1 MKSQVYII
9 IILFLSLKVSAQEKM
24 SEEDLNSFF
33 KKSNSKETKV
43 INGTL
48 FYKTFS
54 MVYCI
59 STKEDFEEIES
70 KTFEINLNTLIVY
83 RKEYNPQEKTHTL
96 LITFRD
102 KEIIEKTG
110 IKTLTLKFKD
120 VSQIEI
126 DKAIVTL
133 NSYYIKK

>member
-1 MKSQVYII
+1 
-9 IILFLSLKVSAQEKM
+9 
-24 SEEDLNSFF
+24 
-33 KKSNSKETKV
+33 
-43 INGTL
+43 
-48 FYKTFS
+48 

-110 IKTLTLKFKD
+110 IKTLTFKFKD

-126 DKAIVTL
+126 EKAIVTL
-133 NSYYIKK
+133 KSYYIKK

>member
-1 MKSQVYII
+1 MKNNIYIA
-9 IILFLSLKVSAQEKM
+9 IILLLSIKVSAQEKM

-43 INGTL
+43 IDGTL
-48 FYKTFS
+48 FYKTFA

-70 KTFEINLNTLIVY
+70 KTFEIYLNTLIVY
-83 RKEYNPQEKTHTL
+83 RKEYNPQEKTYTL

-110 IKTLTLKFKD
+110 IKTLTFKFKD

-133 NSYYIKK
+133 KSYYIKK

>member
-1 MKSQVYII
+1 MKNNIYIA
-9 IILFLSLKVSAQEKM
+9 IILLLSIKVSAQEKM

-43 INGTL
+43 IDGTL
-48 FYKTFS
+48 FYKTFA

-83 RKEYNPQEKTHTL
+83 RKEYNPHEKTHTL
-96 LITFRD
+96 LITFRNE
-102 KEIIEKTG
+102 EIIEKTG
-110 IKTLTLKFKD
+110 IKTLTFKFKD

-133 NSYYIKK
+133 KSYYIKK

>member
-9 IILFLSLKVSAQEKM
+9 IILFLSLKVSSQEKM

-43 INGTL
+43 IDGTL
-48 FYKTFS
+48 FYKTFA

-83 RKEYNPQEKTHTL
+83 RKEYNPQEKTHIL

-110 IKTLTLKFKD
+110 IKTLTFKFKD

-126 DKAIVTL
+126 EKAIVTL
-133 NSYYIKK
+133 KSYYIKK

>member
-9 IILFLSLKVSAQEKM
+9 IILFLSVKVFAQEKM

-33 KKSNSKETKV
+33 KKSNSKETK
-43 INGTL
+43 IIDGTL
-48 FYKTFS
+48 FYKTFA

-110 IKTLTLKFKD
+110 IKTLTFKFKD

-133 NSYYIKK
+133 KSYYIKK

>member
-9 IILFLSLKVSAQEKM
+9 IILFLSIKVSSQEKM

-43 INGTL
+43 IDGTL
-48 FYKTFS
+48 FYKTFA

-83 RKEYNPQEKTHTL
+83 RKEYNPQEKTHIL

-110 IKTLTLKFKD
+110 IKTLTFKFKD

-126 DKAIVTL
+126 EKAIVTL
-133 NSYYIKK
+133 KSYYIKK